1 MTMQHKIDIV
11 RRNFRRNM
19 HEPEL
24 QSLAL
29 KIDNERPI
37 FVPIAIAANNRQRRT
52 DRFQVER
59 DCRFAHIAKMPDLI
73 RLARKIDNLRRQLV
87 MRVRDNQNAQSIHV
101 RTADGADNADI
112 PSTNPKIIRL
122 NPRNPRLDFTSV
134 IQ

>member
-1 MTMQHKIDIV
+1 MTMQNNIDTI
-11 RRNFRRNM
+11 RQIFWRNVDQ
-19 HEPEL
+19 PKL
-24 QSLAL
+24 QALAL
-29 KIDNERPI
+29 EIDNKRPVFI
-37 FVPIAIAANNRQRRT
+37 PIAIPANNGQRRT
-52 DRFQVER
+52 YGLEIER
-59 DCRFAHIAKMPDLI
+59 DCRLAHVTQMPDLV

-112 PSTNPKIIRL
+112 PSANPKIIRL